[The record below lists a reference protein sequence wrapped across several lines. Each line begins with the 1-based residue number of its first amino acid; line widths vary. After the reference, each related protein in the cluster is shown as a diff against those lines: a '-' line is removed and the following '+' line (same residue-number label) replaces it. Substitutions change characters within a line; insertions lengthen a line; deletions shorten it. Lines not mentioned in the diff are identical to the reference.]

1 MSLWGEHTAVPLL
14 GQHVAAVQASAG
26 SGLEC
31 FLLFILNAFC
41 CLFILK
47 RPFRNEGKGKLL
59 KRCAKCLIWRKK
71 TQTFIYYEMFAD
83 QASSPDEDQTRFPI
97 TQKHLRSTC

>member
-41 CLFILK
+41 CLFVLK
-47 RPFRNEGKGKLL
+47 RPFRNERKGKLL
-59 KRCAKCLIWRKK
+59 KRCAKCLIWKK
-71 TQTFIYYEMFAD
+71 NPDIY
-83 QASSPDEDQTRFPI
+83 
-97 TQKHLRSTC
+97 LL